1 MYPPVVYS
9 ASKGKA
15 NSTNLLLVVKPCAN
29 EGNFVGQH
37 LPTLLN
43 VTFCVCLHILLHV
56 VVCHWELLCKVWANN
71 SQHFFCSVITKAQH
85 HNLVSICT
93 AFAALLCLPHMRVTD
108 GLQSLMG
115 CIFPMMHCRFQH
127 CCSALPK
134 LTHQCWKLLRPL
146 SHSLT
151 M

>member
-56 VVCHWELLCKVWANN
+56 VVCRWEVLCKV
-71 SQHFFCSVITKAQH
+71 
-85 HNLVSICT
+85 
-93 AFAALLCLPHMRVTD
+93 
-108 GLQSLMG
+108 
-115 CIFPMMHCRFQH
+115 
-127 CCSALPK
+127 
-134 LTHQCWKLLRPL
+134 
-146 SHSLT
+146 
-151 M
+151 